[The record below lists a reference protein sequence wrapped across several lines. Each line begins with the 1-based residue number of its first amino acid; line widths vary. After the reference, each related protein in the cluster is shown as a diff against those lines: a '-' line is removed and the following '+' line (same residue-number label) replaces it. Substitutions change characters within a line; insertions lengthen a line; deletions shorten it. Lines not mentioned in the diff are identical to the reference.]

1 MLCSRSQARRIAG
14 ALIVGLVTAALSS
27 LAVAA
32 PPAHCNDGDKVFDDL
47 GRPGQIMGEQD
58 GLCLVKYPD
67 GRTQSWIPRESLSIA
82 PAPGRAVPTAG
93 DSPGVTIMRPSRTD
107 RLQYRSDALGHF
119 MITADVNDASVKF
132 LLDTGATLVALTPAD
147 ATAADIDSG
156 DLKFDRTVQ
165 TGNGPAQAAPTHLR
179 HVRIGSL
186 QFDDVDAVVIKN
198 LKQSVL
204 GMSFLRRLK
213 DFSIRD
219 GTLTMEW

>member
-1 MLCSRSQARRIAG
+1 MVLRSRSQTRRVAG
-14 ALIVGLVTAALSS
+14 AMIVGLALAASPS
-27 LAVAA
+27 LAASPDSCQTGV
-32 PPAHCNDGDKVFDDL
+32 KVTDDL
-47 GRPGQIMGEQD
+47 GRPGQILGGQD

-67 GRTQSWIPRESLSIA
+67 GRTQAWLPLNSLATA
-82 PAPGRAVPTAG
+82 PAAGKPAAAPLTGVAVLRPTG
-93 DSPGVTIMRPSRTD
+93 IERS
-107 RLQYRSDALGHF
+107 QFRSDALGHF
-119 MITADVNDASVKF
+119 MIDASVNDAPVKF

-147 ATAADIDSG
+147 AAAADINSA
-156 DLKFDRTVQ
+156 DLKFDHTVQ

-179 HVRIGSL
+179 HLSIGEH
-186 QFDDVDAVVIKN
+186 QIDDVDAVVIKN